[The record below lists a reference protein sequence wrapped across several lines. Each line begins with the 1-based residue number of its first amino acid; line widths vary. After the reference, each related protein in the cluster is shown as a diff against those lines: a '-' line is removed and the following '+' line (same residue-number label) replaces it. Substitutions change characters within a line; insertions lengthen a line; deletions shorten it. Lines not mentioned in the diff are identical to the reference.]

1 MHITFRQLRLF
12 RALADTGSV
21 GAAAR
26 ALHVSQ
32 PTASMQLREVSQALG
47 LPLYEVISRKVRLTE
62 AGQELA
68 RTARSIAS
76 EWDDLTQRIEGLRG
90 GTRGRLRVAVVS
102 TAKYFVPRWLG
113 SFCASH
119 PGIEI
124 SLEVLNRDGV
134 VARLREWRDD
144 LYIMSRPPQDLDLED
159 HVLMPN
165 PLRLVA
171 PAGHPLAGQ
180 GPLALDA
187 LAGQPFILR
196 EPGSGTRLAV
206 DAHFRQHGYVPLLR
220 LELGS
225 NEAIREA
232 VAGGLGLSVLSH
244 HALGP
249 ALGDGSLVELPV
261 TGFPILSVWHL
272 VHPRGRRLPPSA
284 AVFRDHVLQQAGP
297 RPGPAG
303 PPTGTPVSPQPG

>member
-32 PTASMQLREVSQALG
+32 PTASMQLREISQALG

-68 RTARSIAS
+68 RTARAIAG
-76 EWDDLTQRIEGLRG
+76 EWDDLAQRIEGLRG

-244 HALGP
+244 HALGR
-249 ALGDGSLVELPV
+249 ALDDGSLAELPV
-261 TGFPILSVWHL
+261 TGFPIESVWHL

-284 AVFRDHVLQQAGP
+284 AVFRDHVLQQAGQ
-297 RPGPAG
+297 RSGPADAS
-303 PPTGTPVSPQPG
+303 VSPPPG